1 MIDLNKLHVF
11 NVVAQ
16 AGSFSA
22 AGQQLLLTQPAVSQH
37 IQDLEASL
45 GTRLFVRGRR
55 GVTLTAAGER
65 LADRRLEWGYGA
77 GWFLNATVFSL
88 GIDHKW
94 SKLVMNVLV
103 VIFNYFAS
111 KYVIFKNKQQY
122 ADNN

>member
-1 MIDLNKLHVF
+1 
-11 NVVAQ
+11 
-16 AGSFSA
+16 
-22 AGQQLLLTQPAVSQH
+22 LLYNLC
-37 IQDLEASL
+37 
-45 GTRLFVRGRR
+45 
-55 GVTLTAAGER
+55 
-65 LADRRLEWGYGA
+65 
-77 GWFLNATVFSL
+77 VFSL